1 MIEMRPKLYLMALLA
16 MMATQGWGNPI
27 NKAEARA
34 IAQEFIGID
43 DTTGDDVPVSPYYIF
58 SRGNGR
64 GYVIV
69 SGDDATTPIIGYT
82 EQGDFDYESLPL
94 PLREMLDRWAE
105 KIGKV
110 QSQPK
115 KVARKQSATVRL
127 RAARRGVDGF
137 KANWQDIPYLVQ
149 THWHQS
155 SPYNDICPTNPEN
168 GARAVTGCVATAAAQ
183 IIYYFR
189 RDVPDTLMYDTPKYS
204 YGFPVTTSLPRGTFI
219 NYNIMR
225 LSGHGTVA
233 QDDAVAK
240 LMFAIGTSSYLTY
253 GNSTGGQPDEAGRA
267 LNNQFLLS
275 NTYVGKWD
283 YSQAGWERMVYNSLL
298 SGSPML
304 YGATQYADD
313 GTASG
318 HAVVLD
324 GYQASTGL
332 YHFNFGWGGQGDGW
346 FTVDDETGMNG
357 FNKDQR
363 GCLNFVPLRPNV
375 EAKMEVDAL
384 YQNANCPV
392 KVTFTNKSTIPYAS
406 GVNLYVNT
414 RAVLPA
420 NPNSTITDA
429 VPVDGT
435 AVLTFNYKPTRSQT
449 LYLFVCDANKRILDS
464 CSVEVH
470 PSVAHLQVN
479 AFTVDAGTEQEVVD
493 DMVFHT
499 VNNTTANVTAHYTNG
514 EGGSFCQPI
523 LRCYLEK
530 YDVDTKQW
538 SKVTNRYTTDLTF
551 EAGESKEV
559 VYEFTKLEPGLYYRA
574 YLDKTV
580 RSVTEGNLQYLTADT
595 VVYFNVRPS
604 DLAIQVDGR
613 HATVTGTY
621 NDALFVESVNDAT
634 ICSYDMTGVK
644 EITTRPTVANPNAII
659 YTSYDVPGAVN
670 VVNNGRCE
678 NLVINTGYEFHA
690 AIPFTATHASL
701 VLDRAEMG
709 KWNDAVAPFAA
720 KVPYGMQVKIPD
732 GINTNTHYI
741 TLAYVDDLRT
751 NDIFMYLPD
760 REGLDVITAENV
772 EVGVDSV
779 VTLFDGALTASTY
792 YINVDAEAMVL
803 GDRSGLS
810 YYLPVEEAGR
820 LAPFTSVLT
829 NYYKGGYR
837 TWKSSD
843 EYHID
848 IRYRALTEQ
857 INQAYLTL
865 SENTN
870 APVDAV
876 AELQA
881 ALKHAEDMFTYRSA
895 TSEDEANEESG
906 VLKAAIEKFLNAVAD
921 GIQWVHVENM
931 SLDGQ
936 KEYYNLNGQR
946 VQTPVNG
953 IVIIKQGNRVRKMYI
968 K

>member
-1 MIEMRPKLYLMALLA
+1 MISMKPKFYLMVLFA
-16 MMATQGWGNPI
+16 MMAAQTWGNPI
-27 NKAEARA
+27 GKVEARA
-34 IAQEFIGID
+34 IAQEFIGVA
-43 DTTGDDVPVSPYYIF
+43 DTESDDVPISPYYIF
-58 SRGNGR
+58 SRGKGQ

-69 SGDDATTPIIGYT
+69 SGDDSTTPIIGYT
-82 EQGDFDYESLPL
+82 EQGDFDYEALPQ
-94 PLREMLDRWAE
+94 PLKEMLDGWAE
-105 KIGKV
+105 KIAKV

-115 KVARKQSATVRL
+115 KAAPKQSVANRL
-127 RAARRGVDGF
+127 RVARRGVDAF
-137 KANWQDIPYLVQ
+137 KANWQDIPYLIQ
-149 THWHQS
+149 THWNQG

-168 GARAVTGCVATAAAQ
+168 GGRAVTGCVATAAAQ

-204 YGFPVTTSLPRGTFI
+204 YGYPVTTSLPHGTSI

-225 LSGHGTVA
+225 LSGHGSAA

-253 GNSTGGQPDEAGRA
+253 GSSTGGQPDEAGRA
-267 LNNQFLLS
+267 MNNQFLLS

-283 YSQAGWERMVYNSLL
+283 YSQAGWERLIYNSLL
-298 SGSPML
+298 AGSPML
-304 YGATQYADD
+304 YGATHYEDD
-313 GTASG
+313 GTANG

-406 GVNLYVNT
+406 GVSLYVNT
-414 RAVLPA
+414 RAALPA
-420 NPNSTITDA
+420 NANSTISDA
-429 VPVDGT
+429 VPVDET

-464 CSVEVH
+464 CSVEVR
-470 PSVAHLQVN
+470 PSVAHLQVD

-530 YDVDTKQW
+530 YDMETKQW
-538 SKVTNRYTTDLTF
+538 SKVTNKYTTDLTF
-551 EAGESKEV
+551 EVGESKNV
-559 VYEFTKLEPGLYYRA
+559 VYEFTKLEPGIYYRA

-580 RSVTEGNLQYLTADT
+580 RSVSEGSLEYLTTDSI
-595 VVYFNVRPS
+595 VYFNVRQS
-604 DLAIQVDGR
+604 DLLVQVEGR
-613 HATVTGTY
+613 QAKVTGTY
-621 NDALFVESVNDAT
+621 NDALFVEAVND
-634 ICSYDMTGVK
+634 ISVCSYDMTGVK
-644 EITTRPTVANPNAII
+644 EITMRPTVANPNAII

-670 VVNNGRCE
+670 IVNNGHCDS
-678 NLVINTGYEFHA
+678 LVVNTGYEFHA
-690 AIPFTATHASL
+690 PIPFTAAHASL
-701 VLDRAEMG
+701 VLDRAELG
-709 KWNDAVAPFAA
+709 IWHDAVAPFAA
-720 KVPYGMQVKIPD
+720 KVPYGMQVKVPD
-732 GINTNTHYI
+732 GVNVNTHYI
-741 TLAYVDDLRT
+741 IWTYVDDLKV

-760 REGLDVITAENV
+760 REGLKVITAENV
-772 EVGVDSV
+772 EVSTDTIVAM
-779 VTLFDGALTASTY
+779 FDDVLKASTY
-792 YINVDAEAMVL
+792 YQNVDAETMVL

-820 LAPFTSVLT
+820 LAPFTSVLS

-848 IRYRALTEQ
+848 IRYRALANQ
-857 INQAYLTL
+857 INQAYISLA
-865 SENTN
+865 EHGD
-870 APVDAV
+870 APVGAV
-876 AELQA
+876 EELQA

-895 TSEDEANEESG
+895 ASEDEANDEGS
-906 VLKAAIEKFLNAVAD
+906 VLKEAIEKFLNAVAD
-921 GIQWVHVENM
+921 GIQWVNVGEEVDNGM
-931 SLDGQ
+931 N
-936 KEYYNLNGQR
+936 EYYNLNGQR
-946 VQTPVNG
+946 VQTPMNG
-953 IVIIKQGNRVRKMYI
+953 IVIIKQGNRVKKMYV